1 MTAPHRVLV
10 LFAHPAVQKS
20 RLNVRLAAAACG
32 APGVTFHDLY
42 ETYPDFNIDVPAEQA
57 RLEAH
62 EVIVLQH
69 PFLWYSGPALLK
81 EWLDLVLERGWAY
94 GPGGDRLRGK
104 LLLSAITTGGA
115 ESAYARDGHNR
126 FTMRELLAPFDQT
139 AHLCGMTYLPPF
151 VVHGSTHLR
160 DAAAID
166 AAAGDYRRVLL
177 ALADRRIVPGR
188 VQGWPRLNADLDA
201 LDLAP

>member
-32 APGVTFHDLY
+32 LPGVTFHDLY

-69 PFLWYSGPALLK
+69 PFYWYSGPALLK
-81 EWLDLVLERGWAY
+81 EWLDQNLTQIVEARVQAEVERIS
-94 GPGGDRLRGK
+94 R
-104 LLLSAITTGGA
+104 
-115 ESAYARDGHNR
+115 
-126 FTMRELLAPFDQT
+126 
-139 AHLCGMTYLPPF
+139 
-151 VVHGSTHLR
+151 
-160 DAAAID
+160 
-166 AAAGDYRRVLL
+166 RRVY
-177 ALADRRIVPGR
+177 
-188 VQGWPRLNADLDA
+188 
-201 LDLAP
+201 